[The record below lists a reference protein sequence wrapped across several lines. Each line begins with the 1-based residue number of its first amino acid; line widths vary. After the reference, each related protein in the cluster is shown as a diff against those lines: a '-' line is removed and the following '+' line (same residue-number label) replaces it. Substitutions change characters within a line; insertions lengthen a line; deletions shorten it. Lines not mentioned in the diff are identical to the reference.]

1 MRNMHENSLVKYKEI
16 KPELRKWQKIVLDCV
31 VKYGEITSKD
41 VAFKLNVQLHKISGR
56 FTELKAKGKI
66 IEIGRRDGYAIFKPT
81 PEPIKLEP
89 GIQSRM
95 NF

>member
-1 MRNMHENSLVKYKEI
+1 MIHQNSLTPYKEKI
-16 KPELRKWQKIVLDCV
+16 KPELGKWQKLVFDCI

-41 VAFKLNVQLHKISGR
+41 VAFWLGVPLHKISGR
-56 FTELKAKGKI
+56 FTELKEKGKI
-66 IEIGRRDGYAIFKPT
+66 IETGKREGYAIFKIK
-81 PEPIKLEP
+81 PEPVKLGP